1 MDERKKTYY
10 RLLAE
15 VITTVV
21 AAVLLLTLGGKV
33 LRILIC
39 AKSIIGEFV
48 MQLHPKAILGIRVS
62 GQIVA
67 SNHVRRALAYVVL
80 FVVLTALF
88 LAAGALLG
96 L

>member
-33 LRILIC
+33 LGILMPFLI
-39 AKSIIGEFV
+39 AFILAWDGRGH
-48 MQLHPKAILGIRVS
+48 QGRLHLQGYHPCVSRGHSGRVQ
-62 GQIVA
+62 GPE
-67 SNHVRRALAYVVL
+67 
-80 FVVLTALF
+80 
-88 LAAGALLG
+88 G
-96 L
+96 